1 MHHPTFVIVSISII
15 IVSLIYLLYI
25 RNCQL
30 ELFNNPPLKI
40 YLHGFWNNNDIG
52 DYPKQFLKE
61 VCEAAFNCQCS
72 YGAEHDSDIIIQSV
86 FVNDTELLKKFKY
99 RIFYTGEN
107 WKNENPDLYDVLL
120 GGENTE
126 NKYVSVPL
134 FLLSL
139 PPHEYESLT
148 KIQPRTDVPE
158 KDVIVIISNAGGEV
172 RNKFLTELDK
182 HFNVTYA
189 GSYKNN
195 IGGKLSYKQGTPEY
209 KTYLSQYKYVITMEN
224 SEAPHYLT
232 EKILQGLQSQII
244 PIYWGASEAS
254 QYINKDRFIQMKDGS
269 DDAIRSVI
277 EQMKTLSTDP
287 EKWLEI
293 VNKPVFARKYG
304 SREIGELMRK
314 VLDNQQS

>member
-1 MHHPTFVIVSISII
+1 MRYPTFVAFSILII
-15 IVSLIYLLYI
+15 LLSLMYLFYK
-25 RNCQL
+25 QYTYL
-30 ELFNNPPLKI
+30 EFYSNPLKI
-40 YLHGFWNNNDIG
+40 YLHGFWNDNDID

-61 VCEAAFNCQCS
+61 VCEVAFNCQCS
-72 YGAEHDSDIIIQSV
+72 YGTEHDSDIIIQSS
-86 FVNDTELLKKFKY
+86 FTDDKEILKKFKY

-120 GGENTE
+120 GGENTAS
-126 NKYVSVPL
+126 KYVSFPF

-139 PPHEYESLT
+139 PPNEYKSLM
-148 KIQPRTDVPE
+148 KMPQRTDVPT

-182 HFNVTYA
+182 HFDVSYA

-195 IGGKLSYKQGTPEY
+195 IGGKLTHNQGTPEY
-209 KTYLSQYKYVITMEN
+209 KEYLSQYKYVITMEN

-254 QYINKDRFIQMKDGS
+254 QYINKERFIQMKDGS
-269 DDAIRSVI
+269 DEEIMNVI
-277 EQMKTLSTDP
+277 GQMKALSAEP

-293 VNKPVFARKYG
+293 VNKPVFTRKYG
-304 SREIGELMRK
+304 SREIGELMRSRYTQT
-314 VLDNQQS
+314 L